1 MATVLKDASYAYIV
15 RLSLALPDDRRR
27 VRNQILNRDP
37 DRRSD
42 RRNVDPFYI
51 NLIWK
56 RNRYI
61 TRRED
66 SEEKWAFGRKKVIQP
81 RGRLYEII
89 GITFQKVV

>member
-1 MATVLKDASYAYIV
+1 MIGEEFGIK
-15 RLSLALPDDRRR
+15 
-27 VRNQILNRDP
+27 ILNRDP

-51 NLIWK
+51 NVIWK

-89 GITFQKVV
+89 GITFQKAV